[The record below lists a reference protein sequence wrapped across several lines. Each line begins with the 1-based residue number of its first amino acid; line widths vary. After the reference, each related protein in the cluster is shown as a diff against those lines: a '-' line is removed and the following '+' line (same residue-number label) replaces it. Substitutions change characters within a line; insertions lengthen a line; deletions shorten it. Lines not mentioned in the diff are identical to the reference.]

1 VKKFTNYFYLLNGYF
16 IRMPLLYN
24 HHVHNFRN
32 AGFTL
37 VELMVVVA
45 IIGILTAIAVPNFKK
60 YQAKSKQ
67 SEAKIQLAAIY
78 SVEVSAQADY
88 DSFAT
93 CLTDIGYDQPPRGY
107 YTAGFNA
114 AFTSGVTTRG
124 ATCSSSNYVAPT
136 KTLQANTALAAVA
149 GTDLDYTTPTSST
162 FKAGDTGNISPGK
175 TTFDKWTI
183 DEKKTISNSAVG
195 Y

>member
-1 VKKFTNYFYLLNGYF
+1 LSTIVLKN
-16 IRMPLLYN
+16 R
-24 HHVHNFRN
+24 R
-32 AGFTL
+32 GFTL

-67 SEAKIQLAAIY
+67 TEAKIQLSAIY

-88 DSFAT
+88 DSFGT

-107 YTAGFNA
+107 YTAGFGA
-114 AFTSGVTTRG
+114 AFTTGITARG
-124 ATCSSSNYVAPT
+124 ATCASSAYVAPT
-136 KTLQANTALAAVA
+136 NLLKANTGGTSVSGAA
-149 GTDLDYTTPTSST
+149 DLDSVTPTSSS
-162 FKAGDTGNISPGK
+162 FRAGASGNISSAR
-175 TTFDKWTI
+175 TTLDKWSI
-183 DEKKTISNSAVG
+183 DEKKTISNSTVG

>member
-1 VKKFTNYFYLLNGYF
+1 MNRSLLKDQ
-16 IRMPLLYN
+16 R
-24 HHVHNFRN
+24 
-32 AGFTL
+32 GFTL

-78 SVEVSAQADY
+78 AVEVSAQADY

-114 AFTSGVTTRG
+114 SFYTGVTSRG
-124 ATCSSSNYVAPT
+124 ATCASSNFVAPT
-136 KTLQANTALAAVA
+136 ITLKANTLSAAVA
-149 GTDLDYTTPTSST
+149 GTDLDYTLPTSST
-162 FKAGDTGNISPGK
+162 FKAGASGNISSGL
-175 TTFDKWTI
+175 TTFDKWSI
-183 DEKKTISNSAVG
+183 DQKKTISNSTVG

>member
-1 VKKFTNYFYLLNGYF
+1 MNRSLLKDQQ
-16 IRMPLLYN
+16 
-24 HHVHNFRN
+24 
-32 AGFTL
+32 GFTL

-88 DSFAT
+88 DAFGT
-93 CLTDIGYDQPPRGY
+93 CLTDMGYDIPPRGY
-107 YTAGFNA
+107 YVAGFGTAWTAGI
-114 AFTSGVTTRG
+114 SVR
-124 ATCSSSNYVAPT
+124 ATCTSTNIVPPT
-136 KTLQANTALAAVA
+136 KLLTANSGGTQASAA
-149 GTDLDYTTPTSST
+149 GDFDSTQPTSSS
-162 FKAGDTGNISPGK
+162 FKAGASGNIASDRV
-175 TTFDKWTI
+175 TLDKWYI
-183 DEKKTISNSAVG
+183 DEKKTISNSLVG